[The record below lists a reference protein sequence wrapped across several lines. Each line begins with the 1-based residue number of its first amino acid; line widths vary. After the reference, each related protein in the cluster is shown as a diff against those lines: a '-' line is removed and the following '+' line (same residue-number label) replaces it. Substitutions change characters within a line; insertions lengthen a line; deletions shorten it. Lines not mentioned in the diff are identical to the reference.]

1 MRLMERRLA
10 EGHAAEGTAGVVDL
24 LLR

>member
-10 EGHAAEGTAGVVDL
+10 AGHAAEGTVGVADL
-24 LLR
+24 PLR